1 MQYPSIYILEISCQ
15 EALAILYACEALISL
30 CHLSLC
36 RTKLKSWGPVTI
48 TILSIAFQG
57 FSEVTINTLSRLHHQ
72 ATDQQEC
79 FLFSFGSYI
88 LK

>member
-15 EALAILYACEALISL
+15 EAHVISCACEAFIAL

-36 RTKLKSWGPVTI
+36 RTKFKSWGPVTT

-57 FSEVTINTLSRLHHQ
+57 FSEVTINTPSRLHHQ
-72 ATDQQEC
+72 TTNQKEC